1 MGERGIPFR
10 HSAAFLM
17 RSFNPCKKASMNH
30 VGNEAVVFR
39 QVAFPVSAFDH
50 LKDYLRNYEH
60 KHGVRITN
68 SQALALIL
76 AEHKQAAAAGLLV
89 TLGGAA

>member
-1 MGERGIPFR
+1 
-10 HSAAFLM
+10 M
-17 RSFNPCKKASMNH
+17 RSFNSCKKESMNH
-30 VGNEAVVFR
+30 VRSEAVVFR

-50 LKDYLRNYEH
+50 LKDYLRTYEH

-76 AEHKQAAAAGLLV
+76 AEHKQAADAGLLV
-89 TLGGAA
+89 ALGGAA